1 LSPAGRRPGPQKTRD
16 AIVRAARE
24 QFVADGYADTTI
36 RSVARAADVDPAL
49 VYHYFG
55 DKAQLFVETLQ
66 FPFDPRVVGETAMP
80 GDAAFDGTRLAEEF
94 LTRLERAAGGEGFVA
109 IAHAAASSPQ
119 AARAIREF
127 LATRIRIAPEAEPGM
142 PWGQRHSMIASTL
155 VGTAWTRWVL
165 SIEPLASAAPSE
177 VARWIGP
184 TLDHYA
190 TSVTF
195 SDEEPLTG
203 TAERQARIDVLEA
216 GGGDGDRR
224 SPRRERD
231 QVG

>member
-1 LSPAGRRPGPQKTRD
+1 MSPAGRRPGPQKTRD
-16 AIVRAARE
+16 AIVLAARK
-24 QFVADGYADTTI
+24 QFVAGGYAETTI
-36 RSVARAADVDPAL
+36 RSVARAAKVDPAL

-94 LTRLERAAGGEGFVA
+94 LTRLEHAAGGQAFVGLA
-109 IAHAAASSPQ
+109 QAAASTPQ

-127 LATRIRIAPEAEPGM
+127 LATRIMIAPEAEPGR
-142 PWGQRHSMIASTL
+142 PWGQRHSMVASTL

-165 SIEPLASAAPSE
+165 GIEPLASATPAE

-184 TLDHYA
+184 ALDHYA
-190 TSVTF
+190 TNASF
-195 SDEEPLTG
+195 SEEAPLG
-203 TAERQARIDVLEA
+203 GASHRRARMDAME
-216 GGGDGDRR
+216 
-224 SPRRERD
+224 RERES
-231 QVG
+231 